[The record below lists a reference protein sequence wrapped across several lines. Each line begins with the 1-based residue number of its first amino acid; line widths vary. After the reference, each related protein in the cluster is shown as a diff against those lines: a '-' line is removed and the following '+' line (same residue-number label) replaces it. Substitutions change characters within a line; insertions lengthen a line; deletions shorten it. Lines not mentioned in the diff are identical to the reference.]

1 MLNALSLRTVSSFG
15 PSSGWHAIDFANL
28 TATLQPDNLVGNNW
42 HYVCSLYPHYGKRGR
57 IHERRVLLVQRL
69 NGRCD
74 EEANS
79 RLWQDLV
86 EPALCRTGPGCSQ
99 QHEASTIGRQQAQHQ
114 R

>member
-42 HYVCSLYPHYGKRGR
+42 HYVCSLYPYYSGR
-57 IHERRVLLVQRL
+57 MIRTVLLVQRL

-99 QHEASTIGRQQAQHQ
+99 QHEASTIERQQAQHQ